1 MKPVERPTAALFA
14 DGGYRRQRDP
24 GYAPLFRCLD
34 LGILMRWSGDAKAGA
49 DANKAAFAIQTDCAL
64 IVVPCDSE
72 IAALVLAQACS
83 RTKKRLLQR
92 AVNPNIF
99 GARN

>member
-1 MKPVERPTAALFA
+1 
-14 DGGYRRQRDP
+14 
-24 GYAPLFRCLD
+24 
-34 LGILMRWSGDAKAGA
+34 MRWSGDAKAGA

>member
-1 MKPVERPTAALFA
+1 
-14 DGGYRRQRDP
+14 
-24 GYAPLFRCLD
+24 
-34 LGILMRWSGDAKAGA
+34 MRWSGDAKAGA

-83 RTKKRLLQR
+83 RTKKDFFNALLTRIFSER
-92 AVNPNIF
+92 AIK
-99 GARN
+99 